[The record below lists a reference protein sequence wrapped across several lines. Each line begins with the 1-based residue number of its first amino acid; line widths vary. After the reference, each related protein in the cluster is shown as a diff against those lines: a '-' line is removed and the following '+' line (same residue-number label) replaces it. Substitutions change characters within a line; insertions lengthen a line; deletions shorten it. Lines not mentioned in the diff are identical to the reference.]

1 MSAKSL
7 SESCDCSGL
16 LGELCCV
23 SAFKQ
28 HGVVP
33 EETSGEGAHVGQKE
47 IGRWPRGGPLFAHV
61 ISKERGNNDLLTLL

>member
-1 MSAKSL
+1 
-7 SESCDCSGL
+7 
-16 LGELCCV
+16 V